1 MLMYYMPFFD
11 GSNHY
16 SVDNVRLDL
25 EFLSPDQCQWFLDQI
40 SKLDGYT
47 YYNSLKDFAYRH
59 LFSFGSKGLSFSLGV
74 AFNGSKSSDVV
85 KGFLDFNPKQD
96 PG

>member
-47 YYNSLKDFAYRH
+47 YYNS
-59 LFSFGSKGLSFSLGV
+59 
-74 AFNGSKSSDVV
+74 
-85 KGFLDFNPKQD
+85 
-96 PG
+96 

>member
-47 YYNSLKDFAYRH
+47 YYNSLKDFAYAF
-59 LFSFGSKGLSFSLGV
+59 LGGCTVVVECAAVGLITHQAS
-74 AFNGSKSSDVV
+74 
-85 KGFLDFNPKQD
+85 
-96 PG
+96 